1 MNLDQRLAD
10 AAHGIAQQVDPP
22 EVDLDTIRHKSHT
35 SRRRAAAAVAVV
47 AVAVALA
54 AIPQLSGRPSTA
66 PLPATRPTSEVVQIL
81 SDCSVPQC
89 LQPGTYE
96 VGLGRDS
103 SARVWH
109 ARLVVQGGGWDAEGY
124 VHRVSLTGMGG
135 SVVLNVYQPYDLAGP
150 DPCDADG
157 ASVRVAPDATTDEV
171 VRLLATLPQFAVVDG
186 PHTLTA
192 FGREARYLQVVAD
205 PVTCPPVDGVQYNL
219 ADIYGGDG
227 RSVGGDSD
235 IDPAQRV
242 LIRFWVVDLAGK
254 PVVVEAR
261 QEGNPEQVLV
271 DRLDQVR
278 ESVTFSTDR

>member
-1 MNLDQRLAD
+1 M
-10 AAHGIAQQVDPP
+10 
-22 EVDLDTIRHKSHT
+22 
-35 SRRRAAAAVAVV
+35 
-47 AVAVALA
+47 
-54 AIPQLSGRPSTA
+54 
-66 PLPATRPTSEVVQIL
+66 
-81 SDCSVPQC
+81 
-89 LQPGTYE
+89 
-96 VGLGRDS
+96 
-103 SARVWH
+103 
-109 ARLVVQGGGWDAEGY
+109 QGGGWDAEGY

-157 ASVRVAPDATTDEV
+157 ASVRVDARRHDGRGGAPP
-171 VRLLATLPQFAVVDG
+171 RLPARSSRWWTGRAP
-186 PHTLTA
+186 LTA

-261 QEGNPEQVLV
+261 QEGDPEQVLV